1 MTDTPPLSTA
11 QDSTPTAHVDE
22 HFDLIIIGTGS
33 GNSIPGPEFDDKK
46 IAIVEKGTFGGT
58 CLNVGC
64 IPTKM
69 FVYAAEVAQTIKD
82 SGKYGISSEITGVD
96 WPSIQERVFTKRVD
110 AIAQGGEDYRRG
122 DETPNIS
129 VFDQHAVFI
138 APKTIRTGQG
148 ATEKVITGD
157 QIVIAAGARPF
168 IPPVIAESGVKYYTN
183 EDIMRIPELPKSMIV
198 MGGGFI
204 AVEFANIFQALGVDV
219 TLINRSEKLLRQN
232 DVEISTRF
240 TEEFAKHVNCKLGVN
255 ITGASQ
261 QATSGNSGETH
272 QNETGPVSLALDN
285 GESITADLLLV
296 ATGRT
301 PNGDQ
306 MDLGSAGI
314 EMTSDKRIQTD
325 EFGRTTAEG
334 VWALGDVSSPY
345 QLKHVANAE
354 MRAIKHNLLN
364 PDNLKK
370 LPHDLVP
377 AAVFTHPQIAT
388 VGLTEDQARA
398 AGHNVTVK
406 VQNYG
411 DVAFGW
417 AMEDSTGICKLI
429 ADKTSGKLL
438 GAHLMGPQAS
448 TLIQQLIT
456 VMAFNLDVRS
466 VATDQ
471 YWIHPAL
478 PELIENALLGLEFD

>member
-1 MTDTPPLSTA
+1 MTNPRTLHSPTDTPA
-11 QDSTPTAHVDE
+11 NENAAE

-69 FVYAAEVAQTIKD
+69 FVYAADVAQTIKE
-82 SGKYGISSEITGVD
+82 SEKYGISSDMTGVD
-96 WPSIQERVFTKRVD
+96 WNSIQDRVFTQRVD
-110 AIAQGGEDYRRG
+110 AIAQGGEAYRRG
-122 DETPNIS
+122 DETPNIT
-129 VFDQHAVFI
+129 VFDQHASFI
-138 APKTIRTGQG
+138 APKTITTGQG
-148 ATEKVITGD
+148 SEEKVITGD
-157 QIVIAAGARPF
+157 QIIIAAGARPF
-168 IPPVIAESGVKYYTN
+168 IPPVVAESGVTYYTN
-183 EDIMRIPELPKSMIV
+183 EDIMRIPKLPESMIV
-198 MGGGFI
+198 LGGGFI
-204 AVEFANIFQALGVDV
+204 AVEFANIFQALGVNV
-219 TLINRSEKLLRQN
+219 TLINRSDKLLRQN
-232 DVEISTRF
+232 DEEISSRF
-240 TEEFAKHVNCKLGVN
+240 TEEFTKHVNCKLGVN
-255 ITGASQ
+255 VVGA
-261 QATSGNSGETH
+261 TH
-272 QNETGPVSLALDN
+272 LAGSEDSAISLTLDN
-285 GESITADLLLV
+285 GESVTANLLLV

-306 MDLGSAGI
+306 MSLESAGVD
-314 EMTSDKRIQTD
+314 MTDDGRVKTD
-325 EFGRTTAEG
+325 EFGRTSADG
-334 VWALGDVSSPY
+334 VWALGDVSSPF

-354 MRAIKHNLLN
+354 MRTVKHNLLN
-364 PDNLKK
+364 PDAMKK

-377 AAVFTHPQIAT
+377 AAVFTHPQIAS
-388 VGLTEDQARA
+388 VGLSEEQARA
-398 AGHNVTVK
+398 AGYNITVK

-411 DVAFGW
+411 DVAYGW

-429 ADKTSGKLL
+429 ADKDSGKLL

-456 VMAFNLDVRS
+456 VMAFDLDVRE

-478 PELIENALLGLEFD
+478 PELIENALLGLDFN